1 MSIAGFDDFVMGHY
15 VIPKLTTVEHP
26 KERMGV
32 DAAKMMLKMIAG
44 EEVESKLYEV
54 KMIYNGSISSKVKEI
69 ES

>member
-1 MSIAGFDDFVMGHY
+1 
-15 VIPKLTTVEHP
+15 
-26 KERMGV
+26 MGV

-44 EEVESKLYEV
+44 EEVEFKLYEV

>member
-1 MSIAGFDDFVMGHY
+1 
-15 VIPKLTTVEHP
+15 
-26 KERMGV
+26 MGV